1 MIYHAINID
10 EAIHALKA
18 FKKCGVVYV
27 GCEHKNKSGPNFI
40 DMIQF
45 ECVFTDEDGN
55 IVGMECKNYKP
66 NEGEIKVVRI
76 S

>member
-18 FKKCGVVYV
+18 FKKRGIFYI
-27 GCEHKNKSGPNFI
+27 GCEHLNKRGPSFI

-45 ECVFTDEDGN
+45 DCVFTDEDGN
-55 IVGMECKNYKP
+55 IVGTEAKNYKP
-66 NEGEIKVVRI
+66 KEGEIKVVRI